1 MIFGFLRGCLLPR
14 FTSKGASSLLG
25 LLASLLLV
33 SSLLA
38 SFIIILLIWTSSTRY
53 NLTEVARK
61 VILL

>member
-1 MIFGFLRGCLLPR
+1 VIFGFLRGRPLLR

-33 SSLLA
+33 SSLPA
-38 SFIIILLIWTSSTRY
+38 SFIVILLIWTSNTRY
-53 NLTEVARK
+53 SLTEVARK